1 MVAQFLHSD
10 PLVKLCYNF
19 GTIDILDQFFS
30 LVLGERSIHSRI
42 SAVSEQI
49 GDTAVDQSIEHIIFI
64 VADFLHQ
71 PGDDQTV
78 MEYQV
83 EKRYRNTVFR
93 CTRGFEHEVVGSVMA
108 EYQAR
113 HTPVVCLF

>member
-1 MVAQFLHSD
+1 MAQFLHSD

-49 GDTAVDQSIEHIIFI
+49 GDTAVDQSI
-64 VADFLHQ
+64 
-71 PGDDQTV
+71 
-78 MEYQV
+78 
-83 EKRYRNTVFR
+83 
-93 CTRGFEHEVVGSVMA
+93 
-108 EYQAR
+108 
-113 HTPVVCLF
+113 